1 MATDELLDI
10 VLSGAQDHWSDAN
23 EEACKALFGS
33 KGGRYPDAGKQTIT
47 LRAPDSGDGVRFAAY
62 IHPNNPPS
70 GAYGGMSIAIFPAED
85 SPCLL
90 TFVVGTGGLSPD
102 EEILGRPGHARKVQA
117 LCAWLNRAHGHGNLV
132 AWAKQDPT
140 RIDLDI
146 PENVARSFAAYKH
159 VFDRYG
165 KVLYAIYA
173 PRDDRAQTRDAL
185 NAFLDLMFDE
195 RGIDPLSSAKADAE
209 RLRAAWARELTPE
222 LTEVNVV
229 ELLQA
234 RRFAVIEGPPGTGKT
249 RMARR
254 ILADRYDGNGR
265 SIQFHPN
272 ITYENFVGGLAPR
285 TSNGSG
291 LSFEPDQGHL
301 MRAAAA
307 AMSEPSR
314 PYLLH
319 IDEINRSDLAKV
331 LGEAIYLLEPNDRD
345 LSSDGAAAGT
355 TARSVELP
363 YDFGAPFGR
372 TLRLPQNLHILGTMN
387 TADRSLAAI
396 DVAVRRRFA
405 FANLWPQAK
414 VVEDQGDALM
424 AKAFRDLML
433 IFIEHARGDAFDLVP
448 GHSYFLVQT
457 GIDPVVQLQTTL
469 APLLREY
476 ISQGYVGGFAEPI
489 RGYLQ
494 WLDSLG

>member
-10 VLSGAQDHWSDAN
+10 VLAGAKDHWSEAN
-23 EEACKALFGS
+23 AEACEALFGS
-33 KGGRYPDAGKQTIT
+33 KGGRYPEAGKQTIT
-47 LRAPDSGDGVRFAAY
+47 LRAPESGDGVRFAAY

-70 GAYGGMSIAIFPAED
+70 DAYGGMSIAIFPAED
-85 SPCLL
+85 APCLL

-102 EEILGRPGHARKVQA
+102 EAILGRPGHARKVQA
-117 LCAWLNRAHGHGNLV
+117 LCAWLNRAHGHGNLA
-132 AWAKQDPT
+132 AWSKQDPT
-140 RIDLDI
+140 RIDLEVPQNI
-146 PENVARSFAAYKH
+146 VRSFGRYKH

-173 PRDDRAQTRDAL
+173 PSDDRAQTKDAL

-195 RGIDPLSSAKADAE
+195 RGIDTLSSSKADAE
-209 RLRAAWARELTPE
+209 QLRAAWARELTPE
-222 LTEVNVV
+222 LTEDDVIQ
-229 ELLQA
+229 LLQA

-254 ILADRYDGNGR
+254 ILSEHYGDNGT

-307 AMSEPSR
+307 AMDDPSR

-345 LSSDGAAAGT
+345 LADNGAT
-355 TARSVELP
+355 SKPRTVELA
-363 YDFGAPFGR
+363 YDFGAPFDR
-372 TLRLPQNLHILGTMN
+372 ELSLPENLHVLGTMN
-387 TADRSLAAI
+387 TADRSLTAI

-405 FANLWPQAK
+405 FASLWPQTK
-414 VVEDQGDALM
+414 VVEDQGNGLM
-424 AKAFRDLML
+424 LKAFRDLML

-448 GHSYFLVQT
+448 GHSYFLVQP

-494 WLDSLG
+494 WLGSLG